1 MRPPVQPGRRRAGG
15 DPARHGGARLASILR
30 VPVAVPLGSPVGD
43 LSMAEIRVEPRRRSR
58 IWIWLLLA
66 AIVAGLVYYFFY
78 YQPG

>member
-1 MRPPVQPGRRRAGG
+1 
-15 DPARHGGARLASILR
+15 
-30 VPVAVPLGSPVGD
+30 
-43 LSMAEIRVEPRRRSR
+43 MAEIRVEPRRRSR